1 MFIFSENLKKIC
13 KLNNTNPTNLC
24 KSLGLSTS
32 KVHAWNTGSIPKIEI
47 LEKLANALH
56 CDISNFFESEID
68 TQEIQLLINFRKM
81 DDSKKE
87 SLLRISENL

>member
-1 MFIFSENLKKIC
+1 MFIFSENLKRIC

-32 KVHAWNTGSIPKIEI
+32 KVNAWNNGSIPKIEI
-47 LEKLANALH
+47 LEKLAYALH
-56 CDISNFFESEID
+56 CDISNFFESKID
-68 TQEIQLLINFRKM
+68 EQEIQLLINFRKM

-87 SLLRISENL
+87 SLLRISADL